1 MNNRSLPTTRVIR
14 TRLVSLG
21 TLANVFVFVL
31 MIVILE
37 EGGQYLFDM
46 SVEFKAPLDFTS
58 SVLVDCTLESTTILV
73 IIFWNFTIF

>member
-1 MNNRSLPTTRVIR
+1 
-14 TRLVSLG
+14 
-21 TLANVFVFVL
+21 

-58 SVLVDCTLESTTILV
+58 SVLVDCPLESTTILV